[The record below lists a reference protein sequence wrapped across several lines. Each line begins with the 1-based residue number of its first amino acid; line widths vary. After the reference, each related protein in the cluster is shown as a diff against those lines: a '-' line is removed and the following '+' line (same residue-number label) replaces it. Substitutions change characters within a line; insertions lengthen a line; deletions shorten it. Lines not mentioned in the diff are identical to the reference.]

1 MIAGGQALI
10 TSFAMPTGWYV
21 LGRTPLNM
29 FDLNRDP
36 PVLLNIGDEVRFQPI
51 SGDEFLRLNKNSGQ
65 A

>member
-21 LGRTPLNM
+21 LAQTPMRM
-29 FDLNRDP
+29 FDLHRDP

-51 SGDEFLRLNKNSGQ
+51 GSDEFLRLNQK
-65 A
+65 AEEV